1 MEELVKLRQQLEAVK
16 AELRG
21 LTTQDGLSADEFTT
35 KAKEIQ
41 SRRDGLAT
49 KISVLEQVDADQR
62 ESAKEKAKEIDRQ
75 GRKTEEEKAMRSYS
89 VTKAIRDASEG
100 RQQSGLEREMADEA
114 DKEARESGISLSGQV
129 RIPSLFMQRK
139 KPTDMEGIERF
150 RQKDWGNRQSRTT
163 LVSGTGSLGGNTVQT
178 ELSSEM
184 IPFLNPMLM
193 VESMGARVLTG
204 LTGPLEIARKNARS
218 TAAWAGEIENS
229 TEVNLTVDKVTLTP
243 KRLTAWTPFSKQ
255 LLLQSS
261 FDVEMMVR
269 EDLTEA
275 LAIAL
280 DLAAINGSG
289 TGNVPKGILN
299 YSGIGSVVGGTNG
312 ASVTWPFFTRLET
325 ALATAN
331 APTDSLGY
339 LTTPGVR
346 GKAKETEKVTG
357 SGRFIWEDTNQNTV
371 NGYPIGISNQVPS
384 TLTKGSSSGVC
395 HAIIFGNWRELIIGV
410 WGGLDLTVD
419 NITLAS
425 QASVK
430 VTVHSWSDIALR
442 HDASFAAMK
451 DALIS

>member
-1 MEELVKLRQQLEAVK
+1 MEELVKLRQQLETIK

-21 LTTQDGLSADEFTT
+21 LATQDGLSTEEFKAKADEIR
-35 KAKEIQ
+35 A
-41 SRRDGLAT
+41 RRDGVAT
-49 KISVLEQVDADQR
+49 KISVLEEVDADQR
-62 ESAKEKAKEIDRQ
+62 EAAREKAKEIDRQ
-75 GRKTEEEKAMRSYS
+75 GRQTEEEKALRSYS

-100 RQQSGLEREMADEA
+100 RQQEGLEKEMAEEA
-114 DKEARESGISLSGQV
+114 DKEARENGISLSGQV

-139 KPTDMEGIERF
+139 KPVDMEGIEKF
-150 RQKDWGNRQSRTT
+150 RQKNWGNRQSRAT
-163 LVSGTGSLGGNTVQT
+163 LVSGTPSLGGNSVQS

-184 IPFLNPMLM
+184 IPFLNPTLM
-193 VESMGARVLTG
+193 VENMGARVLTG
-204 LTGPLEIARKNARS
+204 LSGPLEIARKNARG
-218 TAAWAGEIENS
+218 TAVWAGEVDNS
-229 TEVNLTVDKVTLTP
+229 TETNPTLDKITLTP

-289 TGNVPKGILN
+289 TGNVPRGILN
-299 YSGIGSVVGGTNG
+299 YANIGSVVGGTNG
-312 ASVTWPFFTRLET
+312 GVVSWPFFTRLET

-331 APTDSLGY
+331 APMDSLGY

-346 GKAKETEKVTG
+346 GRAKETEKVAG

-371 NGYPIGISNQVPS
+371 NGYPIGISTQVPS
-384 TLTKGSSSGVC
+384 NLTKGTANAIC

-442 HDASFAAMK
+442 HDASFAAIK
-451 DALIS
+451 DALIA

>member
-1 MEELVKLRQQLEAVK
+1 MEELIKLRQQLEAITAEMRGLVANTALSAEEFKVK
-16 AELRG
+16 AEEINAREADVLLRIKM
-21 LTTQDGLSADEFTT
+21 AE
-35 KAKEIQ
+35 K
-41 SRRDGLAT
+41 
-49 KISVLEQVDADQR
+49 VDADQR
-62 ESAKEKAKEIDRQ
+62 EAAKEKAKKIDRE
-75 GRKTEEEKAMRSYS
+75 GRKTEEEKALRSYS

-100 RQQSGLEREMADEA
+100 RQQEGLEKEMAEEA
-114 DKEARESGISLSGQV
+114 DKEARENGISLSGQV

-139 KPTDMEGIERF
+139 KPADMEGIEKY
-150 RQKDWGNRQSRTT
+150 RQKNWGNRQSRAT
-163 LVSGTGSLGGNTVQT
+163 LVSGTPSLGGNSIQT
-178 ELSSEM
+178 DLSSEM
-184 IPFLNPMLM
+184 IPFLNPSLE
-193 VESMGARVLTG
+193 VENMGARVLTG
-204 LTGPLEIARKNARS
+204 LSGPLEIARKNARGS
-218 TAAWAGEIENS
+218 AVWAGEVDAS
-229 TEVNLTVDKVTLTP
+229 TETNMTLDKITLTP

-312 ASVTWPFFTRLET
+312 AAVAWPFFTRLET

-331 APTDSLGY
+331 APMSSLGY

-346 GKAKETEKVTG
+346 GKAKETEKVAG

-371 NGYPIGISNQVPS
+371 NGYPVGISTQVPS
-384 TLTKGSSSGVC
+384 NLTKGTATAIC
-395 HAIIFGNWRELIIGV
+395 HAIIFGDWRELIIGV

>member
-1 MEELVKLRQQLEAVK
+1 MEELVKLRQQLDTIK

-21 LTTQDGLSADEFTT
+21 LTTQEGLSSDEFKV
-35 KAKEIQ
+35 KAEEIQ
-41 SRRDGLAT
+41 KRRDGLAMR
-49 KISVLEQVDADQR
+49 ISVLEQVDADQR
-62 ESAKEKAKEIDRQ
+62 EAATEKAKEIERQ
-75 GRKTEEEKAMRSYS
+75 GRQSEEEKAVRSYS

-100 RQQSGLEREMADEA
+100 RQQSGLEAEMAQEA
-114 DKEARESGISLSGQV
+114 EKEARESGISLSGQV

-139 KPTDMEGIERF
+139 KPADMEGIENF
-150 RQKDWGNRQSRTT
+150 RQKNWGNRQSRAT
-163 LVSGTGSLGGNTVQT
+163 LVSGTASLGGNTIQT
-178 ELSSEM
+178 DLSSEM
-184 IPFLNPMLM
+184 IPFLNPTLM
-193 VESMGARVLTG
+193 VETMGARVLTG

-218 TAAWAGEIENS
+218 TAAWAGEIDNS
-229 TEVNLTVDKVTLTP
+229 TEVNPTVDKITLTP

-289 TGNVPKGILN
+289 TGNIPRGILN
-299 YSGIGSVVGGTNG
+299 YAGIGSVVGGTNG
-312 ASVTWPFFTRLET
+312 AVVAWPFFTRLET

-331 APTDSLGY
+331 APMDSLGY

-346 GKAKETEKVTG
+346 GRAKETEKVAS

-371 NGYPIGISNQVPS
+371 NGYPVGISTQVPS
-384 TLTKGSSSGVC
+384 NLTKGTSTGVC

-442 HDASFAAMK
+442 HDASFAAIR
-451 DALIS
+451 DALIV